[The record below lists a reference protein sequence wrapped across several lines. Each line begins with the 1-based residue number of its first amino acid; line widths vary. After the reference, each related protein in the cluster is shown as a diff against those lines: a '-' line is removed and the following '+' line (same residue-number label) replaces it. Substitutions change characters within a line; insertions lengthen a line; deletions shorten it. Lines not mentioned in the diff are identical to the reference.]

1 MISQI
6 LAVTIPEIGESRIG
20 AVMFGQGDRIDPAQT
35 DSPDI
40 ETIIFSE
47 EQMELI
53 WSQPEQ
59 NRENFA
65 IELATSMRT
74 K

>member
-1 MISQI
+1 MVSQI
-6 LAVTIPEIGESRIG
+6 LAVTIPNTSEYRIG
-20 AVMFGQGDRIDPAQT
+20 AVMFGPGDSIDPAQT

-40 ETIIFSE
+40 ETIVFSE

-53 WSQPEQ
+53 WSQSEQ

>member
-6 LAVTIPEIGESRIG
+6 LAVTNPQTGESRIG
-20 AVMFGQGDRIDPAQT
+20 AVMFGQGDHIDPAQT

-40 ETIIFSE
+40 ETIVFSQ
-47 EQMELI
+47 EQMDLI
-53 WSQPEQ
+53 WSQSEQ
-59 NRENFA
+59 NREIFA

>member
-6 LAVTIPEIGESRIG
+6 LAVTNPQTNESRIG
-20 AVMFGQGDRIDPAQT
+20 AVMFGPGDSIDPAQT

-40 ETIIFSE
+40 ETIVFSE

-53 WSQPEQ
+53 WSQSEQ